1 MFTIYSTVHSKQA
14 DSTRTSGNTTNRH
27 ICYYLNHKSSNMEP
41 IRIPIRAIFYFET
54 FEQLLLLDFNYLYYE
69 MSSEAIGE
77 TNSHMTIDLKQSTM
91 GEIHSR
97 WKMIDFAINLPFNRD
112 VITTKDNL
120 PYFCFYNETS
130 FGRCYTLDSSKAI
143 EYSDKFKGATD
154 ETRNRFFSIKVCQV
168 HGSLNGF
175 GDFKITFLTANSD
188 ENEYNLD
195 CKFKWIY
202 RDNDPPPQFLI
213 HNETIYIL
221 NTVYA
226 YYFKKPK
233 EFIGNTVNVHRILL
247 NKLFLCDPSM
257 VIKNSITTEFIIFV
271 SFAAFF
277 SFILCM
283 EMLYLGGLFES
294 CCPRRKRITRKTK
307 KSPSER
313 SKTETDKMDSGLS
326 ETSSKPQSN
335 VDNIEDNNTN
345 VDQQIPNNTNNLI
358 EGSPSQ

>member
-1 MFTIYSTVHSKQA
+1 M
-14 DSTRTSGNTTNRH
+14 
-27 ICYYLNHKSSNMEP
+27 
-41 IRIPIRAIFYFET
+41 
-54 FEQLLLLDFNYLYYE
+54 
-69 MSSEAIGE
+69 
-77 TNSHMTIDLKQSTM
+77 
-91 GEIHSR
+91 
-97 WKMIDFAINLPFNRD
+97 
-112 VITTKDNL
+112 
-120 PYFCFYNETS
+120 
-130 FGRCYTLDSSKAI
+130 DSSKAI

-257 VIKNSITTEFIIFV
+257 VIKNSISKYKNFVLCKIVFNFCFFNFIV
-271 SFAAFF
+271 QRQNLLYSFHLLH
-277 SFILCM
+277 SFHSFYVWKCCILAD
-283 EMLYLGGLFES
+283 YLNRVVL
-294 CCPRRKRITRKTK
+294 
-307 KSPSER
+307 
-313 SKTETDKMDSGLS
+313 
-326 ETSSKPQSN
+326 
-335 VDNIEDNNTN
+335 
-345 VDQQIPNNTNNLI
+345 
-358 EGSPSQ
+358 EGNE